1 MVEGRT
7 YGRGRRRKS
16 SLLFLD
22 DDPQEEE
29 ANITSEANV
38 TTTEANATTKAN
50 ATTEVN
56 ATTEANVTTE
66 ANATTGANVTTEANV
81 TTDVNG
87 KRLLTISLERDED
100 LDDRE
105 KIIADASLHVQQ
117 AADQR
122 RLSNANIKEA
132 EDDIAANKSHANARR
147 TIVCDYS
154 QNGAVPSF
162 NESQPGDTYYMIPL
176 RVALF
181 GIVDTATSGGEI
193 SRQS

>member
-1 MVEGRT
+1 MYRVPHIPPPIQACCATCKKDSGHGRT
-7 YGRGRRRKS
+7 YGRRRRRKS

-38 TTTEANATTKAN
+38 T
-50 ATTEVN
+50 
-56 ATTEANVTTE
+56 TTE

-105 KIIADASLHVQQ
+105 KIIADASLHVKQ
-117 AADQR
+117 ASDQR
-122 RLSNANIKEA
+122 RLCNAKIKEA
-132 EDDIAANKSHANARR
+132 EDDLAANKSHANSRR

-154 QNGAVPSF
+154 QNGAVPSL
-162 NESQPGDTYYMIPL
+162 NLYLPL
-176 RVALF
+176 VHSFL
-181 GIVDTATSGGEI
+181 ILVCLKEKPNN
-193 SRQS
+193 QE